1 MRYKFWNCC
10 KVEDLE
16 DALVIWIGQM
26 NTKKR
31 TVATKVIKKQAKVL
45 GEQISVD
52 KFYTQKNS
60 VYFA

>member
-1 MRYKFWNCC
+1 
-10 KVEDLE
+10 
-16 DALVIWIGQM
+16 M